1 LPVAPAAG
9 TPAARER
16 RRAPTAPALGV
27 GLMLALPG
35 AITLYTA
42 FEAGGFFAGT
52 SGLLAVVVGLGLV
65 ARITLAQ
72 RPFEGVGRGLGVA
85 IAALGLYCVLVL
97 ASASWSD
104 APALAMIEFDR
115 ALLYWL
121 LLVLLGSLPRD
132 GSRIAWALRG
142 VTLALVVVCGVALLT
157 RLFPDFIDV
166 PADVAERRLSY
177 PLTYWNTLALM
188 AALGLV
194 LCLHHAA
201 SEREPI
207 AVRLIAAGALPV
219 LATTLYL
226 TFSRGGL
233 AVALVGVVVYVVVAR
248 PRSLPVA
255 LLTVGP
261 AVAVALI
268 AAYDADLLAEDN
280 PTSAAAAAQGQD
292 LASVVALCVVGAVAL
307 RALALPLDDRLRS
320 VRVSRSARRTAGM
333 LAVGGAVLGAVV
345 MVAAFDAVG
354 VAQDRIEGFT
364 EERSDSADDQRDDL
378 RGRLTDPG
386 NNGRIKQW
394 RVALDTFEEAPWIG
408 NGAGRFAATWAERR
422 PTDLKAED
430 AHSLYLETLSELGL
444 AGALLLAVTLA
455 AILGAFTFR
464 ARGEQRYV
472 YAAMLAA
479 GAVWALHAGVDWD
492 WEMPAATMWLFAL
505 GGMALA
511 LPAGA
516 PQPGDPEG
524 EGPGRFT
531 RVALGVAC
539 LAVIVTPALVTLSQA
554 QIDRSVTAF
563 KAGDCAVASDAALDA
578 ARLVAARPQPYQ
590 ILGYC
595 NSRAGE
601 SELAI
606 SMFETAV
613 ARDRRNWQSYYGL
626 ALVRAAAGR
635 DPRPAAR
642 EALRLNPREAL
653 ARDAVRRFDTDSPQK
668 WKRRASDARLPIL

>member
-1 LPVAPAAG
+1 LG
-9 TPAARER
+9 T
-16 RRAPTAPALGV
+16 ALMV
-27 GLMLALPG
+27 ALPG

-52 SGLLAVVVGLGLV
+52 PALLAVVAGIALVG
-65 ARITLAQ
+65 RITLAQ
-72 RPFEGVGRGLGVA
+72 RPFEGIGRGLGVA
-85 IAALGLYCVLVL
+85 TAALGLYCVLVL

-132 GSRIAWALRG
+132 DGRVAWALRG
-142 VTLALVVVCGVALLT
+142 VTLAFVAVCGVALLT
-157 RLFPDFIDV
+157 RLFPDLIDV
-166 PADVAERRLSY
+166 PVDVAERRLSY

-194 LCLHHAA
+194 LCLHHTA

-233 AVALVGVVVYVVVAR
+233 AVALVGVAVYAIVAR
-248 PRSLPVA
+248 PRSLPGA

-261 AVAVALI
+261 AVAVALM
-268 AAYDADLLAEDN
+268 AAYDADLLAEDD
-280 PTSAAAAAQGQD
+280 PTSAAAAAQGSD
-292 LASVVALCVVGAVAL
+292 LATVVALCVIAAVAL
-307 RALALPLDDRLRS
+307 RALAVPLDERLRS
-320 VRVSRSARRTAGM
+320 IPIAAATRRTAG
-333 LAVGGAVLGAVV
+333 LAAVAGAVLVAMVAVV
-345 MVAAFDAVG
+345 AFDAVG
-354 VAQDRIEGFT
+354 FAQDRVEGFT
-364 EERSDSADDQRDDL
+364 EERSDSADDSRDDL

-394 RVALDTFEEAPWIG
+394 TVALDSFEDAPWIG
-408 NGAGRFAATWAERR
+408 HGAGRFTALWAERR
-422 PTDLKAED
+422 ETDLKAED
-430 AHSLYLETLSELGL
+430 AHSLYLETLAELGL
-444 AGALLLAVTLA
+444 VGALLLGTALA
-455 AILGAFTFR
+455 AILGAFALR
-464 ARGEQRYV
+464 ARGESRHL
-472 YAAMLAA
+472 YAALLAA

-511 LPAGA
+511 IR
-516 PQPGDPEG
+516 PEAREADEPRGG
-524 EGPGRFT
+524 EGPGQFA
-531 RVALGVAC
+531 RVAMGVAC
-539 LAVIVTPALVTLSQA
+539 LAVLATPALVALSQG
-554 QIDRSVTAF
+554 QIDRSVAAF
-563 KAGDCAVASDAALDA
+563 KEGDCGAASEAALDA
-578 ARLVAARPQPYQ
+578 AKLVSARPQPYQ

-613 ARDRRNWQSYYGL
+613 ARDRRDWQSYYGL

-653 ARDAVRRFDTDSPQK
+653 ARDGVRRFRTADPQK

>member
-1 LPVAPAAG
+1 
-9 TPAARER
+9 
-16 RRAPTAPALGV
+16 
-27 GLMLALPG
+27 MIALPG
-35 AITLYTA
+35 FITLYAA

-52 SGLLAVVVGLGLV
+52 SAFLAVGVGLVLV
-65 ARITLAQ
+65 GRITLAE
-72 RPFEGVGRGLGVA
+72 RPFEGIGRGLGVA
-85 IAALGLYCVLVL
+85 TAALGLYCVLVL
-97 ASASWSD
+97 SSASWSD

-132 GSRIAWALRG
+132 DGRVAWALRG
-142 VTLALVVVCGVALLT
+142 VALAIVAVCGVALLT

-188 AALGLV
+188 AALGSV
-194 LCLHHAA
+194 LCLHHTA

-207 AVRLIAAGALPV
+207 TVRLIAAGALPV

-233 AVALVGVVVYVVVAR
+233 VVALVGVVVYMVVAR
-248 PRSLPVA
+248 PRSLPIA

-261 AVAVALI
+261 AVAVALV
-268 AAYDADLLAEDN
+268 AAYGADLLADDN
-280 PTSAAAAAQGQD
+280 PISAAAAVQGRD
-292 LASVVALCVVGAVAL
+292 LAAVVAFCVIGAVAL
-307 RALALPLDDRLRS
+307 RALALPLDERLRS
-320 VRVSRSARRTAGM
+320 IRISPLARRRAGL
-333 LAVGGAVLGAVV
+333 LAAGGALLAAVV
-345 MVAAFDAVG
+345 AVAVFDAVG
-354 VAQDRIEGFT
+354 FAQDRVEGFT
-364 EERSDSADDQRDDL
+364 EERSDSADDSRDDL

-394 RVALDTFEEAPWIG
+394 RVAIDTFEEAPWIG
-408 NGAGRFAATWAERR
+408 NGAGRFSALWAERR

-444 AGALLLAVTLA
+444 LGTLLLTTALIAVLGAFALRARGQHRHLYGALL
-455 AILGAFTFR
+455 
-464 ARGEQRYV
+464 
-472 YAAMLAA
+472 A
-479 GAVWALHAGVDWD
+479 GGGVWALHAGVDWD
-492 WEMPAATMWLFAL
+492 WEMPAATMWVFAL

-511 LPAGA
+511 VPAGA
-516 PQPGDPEG
+516 SERP
-524 EGPGRFT
+524 GPGRFA
-531 RVALGVAC
+531 RIAMGVAC
-539 LAVIVTPALVTLSQA
+539 LALLATPALIALSQA
-554 QIDRSVTAF
+554 QINRAVTAF
-563 KAGDCAVASDAALDA
+563 KDGDCAIASDAAVEA
-578 ARLVAARPQPYQ
+578 ARLVGGRPQPYQ

-601 SELAI
+601 SALAI

-626 ALVRAAAGR
+626 ALVRAAAER

-642 EALRLNPREAL
+642 EALRLNPREPL
-653 ARDAVRRFDTDSPQK
+653 ARDGVRRFRGDDPQK

>member
-1 LPVAPAAG
+1 VAL
-9 TPAARER
+9 T
-16 RRAPTAPALGV
+16 
-27 GLMLALPG
+27 LALPG
-35 AITLYTA
+35 TITLYAA
-42 FEAGGFFAGT
+42 FQAGGFFAGT
-52 SGLLAVVVGLGLV
+52 PALLAVVVGLALV
-65 ARITLAQ
+65 ARITLAE

-85 IAALGLYCVLVL
+85 TAALGLYCVLVL

-121 LLVLLGSLPRD
+121 LLVLLGSLARD
-132 GSRIAWALRG
+132 GGRVAWALRG
-142 VTLALVVVCGVALLT
+142 VTLALVAVCGVALLT

-194 LCLHHAA
+194 LCLHHSA

-219 LATTLYL
+219 MATTLYL

-233 AVALVGVVVYVVVAR
+233 AVALVGAIVYAVVAR
-248 PRSLPVA
+248 PRSLPGA

-261 AVAVALI
+261 AVAVALV

-280 PTSAAAAAQGQD
+280 PTGAAAAAQGSD
-292 LASVVALCVVGAVAL
+292 LASVVALCAIAAVAL
-307 RALALPLDDRLRS
+307 RALALPLDERLRS
-320 VRVSRSARRTAGM
+320 VRIAPATRRTAGL
-333 LAVGGAVLGAVV
+333 LAVGGAVLAAL
-345 MVAAFDAVG
+345 VAIVAFDAVG
-354 VAQDRIEGFT
+354 FAQDRVEGFT
-364 EERSDSADDQRDDL
+364 EERSDSADDSRDDL

-394 RVALDTFEEAPWIG
+394 TVALDTFGDAPWVG
-408 NGAGRFAATWAERR
+408 NGAGRFAALWAERR
-422 PTDLKAED
+422 ETDLKAED
-430 AHSLYLETLSELGL
+430 AHSLYLETLSEFGL
-444 AGALLLAVTLA
+444 IGALLLGTALA
-455 AILGAFTFR
+455 AILGAFAYR
-464 ARGEQRYV
+464 ARGAGRHV
-472 YAAMLAA
+472 YGALLAA

-511 LPAGA
+511 MRPAA
-516 PQPGDPEG
+516 VESERPER
-524 EGPGRFT
+524 EGPARFA
-531 RVALGVAC
+531 RVALGAAC
-539 LAVIVTPALVTLSQA
+539 LAVLVTPALVALSQA
-554 QIDRSVTAF
+554 QIDRAVTAF
-563 KAGDCAVASDAALDA
+563 KDGDCGAASDAALDA

-606 SMFETAV
+606 SMFETAI
-613 ARDRRNWQSYYGL
+613 ARDRRDWQSYYGL

-642 EALRLNPREAL
+642 EALRRNPREAL
-653 ARDAVRRFDTDSPQK
+653 ARDGVRRFSTADPQK